1 MWNVS
6 YILDSELISTVW
18 LEDDYDFIDLHI
30 HLYDTFRHCNAINH
44 DAYEFIHMFFGRVP
58 LIQFFLGILLRH
70 QVVRLI
76 YISIGSFTTRRK
88 NILLHQKK
96 HSNCF
101 MEQINNFK
109 RSVAKKSRDS
119 WTLNYKSERYSGMY
133 FDCGSLVFRD
143 FYGISTQNV
152 RPSIESTSN
161 ARI

>member
-44 DAYEFIHMFFGRVP
+44 DAYEFIHMFFGRVNWSNS
-58 LIQFFLGILLRH
+58 FLVFYWGIKWFDS
-70 QVVRLI
+70 
-76 YISIGSFTTRRK
+76 SIFQLAVLQ
-88 NILLHQKK
+88 NILLYHKK

-133 FDCGSLVFRD
+133 FDCGSLDFRD